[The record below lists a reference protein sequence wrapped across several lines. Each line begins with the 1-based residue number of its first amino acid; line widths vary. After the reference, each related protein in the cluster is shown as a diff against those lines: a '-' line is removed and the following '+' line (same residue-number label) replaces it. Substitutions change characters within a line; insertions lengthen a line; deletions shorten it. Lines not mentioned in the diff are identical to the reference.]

1 MLSFEQVV
9 DIVANGPGQGFCFT
23 RGRWWKYDDGFW
35 DREYAG
41 EDLTRML
48 KAFIPALA
56 AEEDQRSKEQ
66 LLDTYLSQRGLNK
79 LKRALA
85 LRLESRRGL
94 PGRLNQPATDLD
106 AAPARPAVPEP
117 AARSEPGPPGTL
129 PSLEQADPAGTP
141 SPAGPEA

>member
-1 MLSFEQVV
+1 VLSFEQVV

-48 KAFIPALA
+48 KTFIPALA
-56 AEEDQRSKEQ
+56 DEEDLRTKEH
-66 LLDTYLSQRGLNK
+66 LLETYLSQRGLNK

-85 LRLESRRGL
+85 LRLESRPGL
-94 PGRLNQPATDLD
+94 PGRPNQSPTDLGAVPAPP
-106 AAPARPAVPEP
+106 AAPGP
-117 AARSEPGPPGTL
+117 AARSEPAPPVTL
-129 PSLEQADPAGTP
+129 PNLEQEDPAGTP
-141 SPAGPEA
+141 SPAGPGA